1 MATENDK
8 GWQKYLQA
16 KGIHFDQPSYLV
28 SATELKQLA
37 EREPR
42 LLSKFDTPEQLAAP
56 IRAAGFTLLP
66 VRNGQYLLVRGNL
79 FVEIFPC
86 PLQRQFASRLA
97 FPLATAGRGSSESQY
112 IDQAFNEGLLAEFLG
127 IEGPLLQTIRG
138 REYTG
143 QFRFSLAGVEVAVE
157 SVQIE
162 VDSGYESLRDIVLV
176 EAKIGVPRH
185 FNVRQLYYPYRH
197 FSLLAPQKRIRT
209 VFLGYDIPTSAYHL
223 YEYGF
228 PRPND
233 PLSVQQQKC
242 SVYRIAVQP
251 RLTIYDLLDRRF
263 ETSNDIVPQ
272 ADDLN
277 KVYEL
282 LLLVESG
289 VNNAR
294 DVADYFVFDQRQS
307 SYYREE
313 AEYLGLLQSDAGEN
327 YVLTAGGIAVLSEP
341 AQTKARAL
349 ARAVVNSWVFR
360 DLIVR
365 AQINGR
371 FAVEDIDRIIGAAKM
386 PDGQPRYSGSTIPR
400 RRRTI
405 VAWLRWLEQEIG
417 CFKSSAGEFFLA

>member
-16 KGIHFDQPSYLV
+16 KEIHFDQPSYLV
-28 SATELKQLA
+28 NATELKQLA
-37 EREPR
+37 GREPR

-56 IRAAGFTLLP
+56 FRDAGYTLLP
-66 VRNGQYLLVRGNL
+66 VRNGQYLIVRGNL
-79 FVEIFPC
+79 FVEILPC
-86 PLQRQFASRLA
+86 PTQRQFASRLA

-127 IEGPLLQTIRG
+127 IEGLLLQTIRG

-143 QFRFSLAGVEVAVE
+143 QFRFSFSDVEVAVE

-197 FSLLAPQKRIRT
+197 FSLLAPHKRVRT
-209 VFLGYDIPTSAYHL
+209 VFLSYDIPTSAYHL

-228 PRPND
+228 PRPGD

-242 SVYRIAVQP
+242 SVYRIAAQP
-251 RLTIYDLLDRRF
+251 RLTIYDLLDHRF

-277 KVYEL
+277 KVFEL

-294 DVADYFVFDQRQS
+294 EAADYFVFDQRQS
-307 SYYREE
+307 NYYREA
-313 AEYLGLLQSDAGEN
+313 AEYLGLLQSTPDEG
-327 YVLTAGGIAVLSEP
+327 YTLTPGGIAVLSEP
-341 AQTKARAL
+341 PQTQARAL
-349 ARAVVNSWVFR
+349 ARAIVNSWVFR
-360 DLIVR
+360 ELVGR
-365 AQINGR
+365 AQANGK
-371 FAVEDIDRIIGAAKM
+371 FTIGDVDQVITDAIGKE
-386 PDGQPRYSGSTIPR
+386 GKPRYGGSTVHR
-400 RRRTI
+400 RRQTI

-417 CFKSSAGEFFLA
+417 CFKSSAGGFSLA